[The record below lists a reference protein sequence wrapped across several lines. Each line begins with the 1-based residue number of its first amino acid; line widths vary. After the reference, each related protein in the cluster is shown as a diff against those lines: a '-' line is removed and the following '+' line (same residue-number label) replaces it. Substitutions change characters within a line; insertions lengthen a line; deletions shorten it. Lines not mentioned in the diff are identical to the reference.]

1 MVLEVEGVQRLRGSR
16 GGGTGKSLKA
26 AFFTFLT
33 ILPPIGSLLTSLAN
47 KNRFSPVTINGDD
60 SVVSS
65 VMKNK

>member
-1 MVLEVEGVQRLRGSR
+1 MVPEVEGVQRLQGSR
-16 GGGTGKSLKA
+16 SGRTGKAA

-47 KNRFSPVTINGDD
+47 KNQFSPVTINGDD

-65 VMKNK
+65 VVKNK